1 MSGSDEDKGDHD
13 AYLEKMKREGK
24 QRQDEDDDDDDD
36 SSGGFCTC
44 SFFITIARRRVSLV
58 LMH

>member
-44 SFFITIARRRVSLV
+44 LFFIKIA
-58 LMH
+58 

>member
-1 MSGSDEDKGDHD
+1 MTYEEMSGSDEDKGDHD

-36 SSGGFCTC
+36 SSG
-44 SFFITIARRRVSLV
+44 
-58 LMH
+58 